1 MVASKALFFQH
12 ETSLLQ
18 CLKTSNQKKLYT
30 LSPKSSFGVDM
41 AAQQF
46 ETMYMQQSKGK
57 SQWMEQ
63 TCRPEW
69 KKGWGFEF
77 QNLVKI
83 KGPKEKEKVR
93 QRDYSLPCVFFLIIN
108 LLPHLTLTTHLLS
121 LSLSQTKLS

>member
-93 QRDYSLPCVFFLIIN
+93 QRDSSLPCVFSSSLTYYHT
-108 LLPHLTLTTHLLS
+108 LLSLHIFS